1 MGELKIP
8 NHVAIIMDGNGRWA
22 SQKGRPRIFGHSKGV
37 ESFDKIV
44 RYGKKI
50 GIKFMTFY
58 AFSNENWQ
66 RPAKE
71 VSFLMELFRN
81 KLKKSILDENNG
93 IKINIIGEK
102 QNLPNEI
109 LRLSESLQEK
119 TKFNDEMVLN
129 LAISYGSRQEIL
141 NATRR
146 IAGQCVKKEIN
157 IENIDEDV
165 FNKYLYTSGQ
175 PDVDLLIRT
184 GGEQRIS
191 NFLLWQISYAE
202 LFFTKT
208 YWPDFSESNLDE
220 AIEEFNNRSR
230 RFGKL

>member
-58 AFSNENWQ
+58 AFSTENWQ
-66 RPAKE
+66 RPAVE
-71 VSFLMELFRN
+71 VEFLMELLKN

-93 IKINIIGEK
+93 MKINIIGER

-109 LRLSESLQEK
+109 LRLVESLQEK
-119 TKFNDEMVLN
+119 TKFNNEMVLN

-208 YWPDFSESNLDE
+208 YWPDFSESSLDE

>member
-1 MGELKIP
+1 
-8 NHVAIIMDGNGRWA
+8 MDGNGRWA

-58 AFSNENWQ
+58 AFSTENWQ
-66 RPAKE
+66 RPAVE
-71 VSFLMELFRN
+71 VEFLMELLKN

-93 IKINIIGEK
+93 MKINIIGER

-109 LRLSESLQEK
+109 LRLVESLQEK
-119 TKFNDEMVLN
+119 TKFNNEMVLN

-208 YWPDFSESNLDE
+208 YWPDFSESSLDE

>member
-1 MGELKIP
+1 MGEFKIP

-22 SQKGRPRIFGHSKGV
+22 SQKGKPRIYGHKKGV

-58 AFSNENWQ
+58 AFSTENWQ

-81 KLKKSILDENNG
+81 NLKKSILDENNG

-102 QNLPNEI
+102 YNLPDEI
-109 LRLSESLQEK
+109 VKLSEFLQEK

-141 NATRR
+141 NATRK
-146 IAGQCVKKEIN
+146 ISDKCVKKEIN
-157 IENIDEDV
+157 IENIDENV
-165 FNKYLYTSGQ
+165 FNKYLYTSDQ

>member
-8 NHVAIIMDGNGRWA
+8 NHVAVIMDGNGRWA
-22 SQKGRPRIFGHSKGV
+22 SQKGKPRIFGHSKGV

-58 AFSNENWQ
+58 AFSTENWQ

-71 VSFLMELFRN
+71 VGFLMELFKK

-102 QNLPNEI
+102 QNLPDEI
-109 LRLSESLQEK
+109 VKLSESLQEK

-141 NATRR
+141 NAARE
-146 IAGQCVKKEIN
+146 IADQCVKKEIN
-157 IENIDEDV
+157 IEDIDENL
-165 FNKYLYTSGQ
+165 FNKHLYTSNQ

-202 LFFTKT
+202 LFFTKI

-220 AIEEFNNRSR
+220 AIAEFNNRSR

>member
-1 MGELKIP
+1 
-8 NHVAIIMDGNGRWA
+8 MDGNGRWA
-22 SQKGRPRIFGHSKGV
+22 SQKGRPRIFGHSKGA

-58 AFSNENWQ
+58 AFSTENWQ
-66 RPAKE
+66 RPAVE
-71 VSFLMELFRN
+71 VEFLMELLKN

-93 IKINIIGEK
+93 MKINIIGER

-109 LRLSESLQEK
+109 LRLVESLQEK
-119 TKFNDEMVLN
+119 TKFNNEMVLN

>member
-22 SQKGRPRIFGHSKGV
+22 SQKGKPRIFGHSKGV

-58 AFSNENWQ
+58 AFSTENWQ
-66 RPAKE
+66 RPAVE
-71 VSFLMELFRN
+71 VEFLMELLKN

-109 LRLSESLQEK
+109 LRLVESLQEK

-146 IAGQCVKKEIN
+146 IADQCVKKEIN
-157 IENIDEDV
+157 IEDIDENV
-165 FNKYLYTSGQ
+165 FNKCLYTSDQ

>member
-1 MGELKIP
+1 MGEFKIP

-22 SQKGRPRIFGHSKGV
+22 LQKGRPRIFGHSKGV

-58 AFSNENWQ
+58 AFSTENWQ

-71 VSFLMELFRN
+71 VNFLMELFRN

-102 QNLPNEI
+102 QNLPDEI
-109 LRLSESLQEK
+109 VKLSESLQEK
-119 TKFNDEMVLN
+119 TKFNDKMVLN

-141 NATRR
+141 NASRK
-146 IAGQCVKKEIN
+146 IADKCVKKEIN
-157 IENIDEDV
+157 IEDIDKNV
-165 FNKYLYTSGQ
+165 FNSCLYTLGQ

-184 GGEQRIS
+184 GGGQRIS

-220 AIEEFNNRSR
+220 AIKEFNNRSR
-230 RFGKL
+230 KFGKL